1 MVRPFSCVGLM
12 YGLDHLGIAKY
23 GKVALDEHPEGW
35 ALGAFSS
42 VFGDALP
49 AVKAILDSGRCPRV
63 RLQLHWEDDHKEKR
77 DTFRKIQREAI
88 RVGNFLKPYA
98 GRIDCRVSGFCEHT
112 LNAKRAT
119 ELKNLVM
126 KHMPAGV
133 TYVNSIWTGAL
144 LPGVVNEVHGSKAK
158 VPGGRYDFSYDGQS
172 CFDADVES
180 HKAKYSKAE
189 TFYFWFPQCN
199 GRMKAEDKTPRPQRK
214 AWPTSKLIDSA
225 IYLST
230 TSGVSGKLP
239 KSWILKTHSD
249 QHTVPPGSRDCIP
262 VIIAPIKVKEIQ
274 AITRNGQVVANLA
287 YYGPFTGGGFRY
299 YAKEFGYILAEK
311 AKRIQGD
318 PVTALRV
325 NGKKIADVNLGFR
338 AGTFR

>member
-1 MVRPFSCVGLM
+1 MF
-12 YGLDHLGIAKY
+12 GLDHLGIAKY

-35 ALGAFSS
+35 ALGAFSN

-63 RLQLHWEDDHKEKR
+63 RFQLHWEDDHKEKA
-77 DTFRKIQREAI
+77 DTFSKIEREAV

-98 GRIDCRVSGFCEHT
+98 DRIDCRVSSFCENT
-112 LNAKRAT
+112 LNPKRAE
-119 ELKNLVM
+119 ELRKLVM

-133 TYVNSIWTGAL
+133 TYVHSYDAGL
-144 LPGVVNEVHGSKAK
+144 GGRPLPNCVNEVHGSGRQ
-158 VPGGRYDFSYDGQS
+158 VPGGRFDFSFDGQS
-172 CFDADVES
+172 CFDADVEA
-180 HKAKYSKAE
+180 AKKKFSKAE

-199 GRMKAEDKTPRPQRK
+199 GRMKADDKTPRPQRK

-239 KSWILKTHSD
+239 KGWILKTHSD
-249 QHTVPPGSRDCIP
+249 QHTVPPGPRDCIP
-262 VIIAPIKVKEIQ
+262 VIIAPIKTKEIQ
-274 AITRNGQVVANLA
+274 AVTRNGQVVANLT

-299 YAKEFGYILAEK
+299 YAKEFGYIIAEK

-318 PVTALRV
+318 PVTALKV
-325 NGKKIADVNLGFR
+325 NGKKIADVNMGFR
-338 AGTFR
+338 AGVFR